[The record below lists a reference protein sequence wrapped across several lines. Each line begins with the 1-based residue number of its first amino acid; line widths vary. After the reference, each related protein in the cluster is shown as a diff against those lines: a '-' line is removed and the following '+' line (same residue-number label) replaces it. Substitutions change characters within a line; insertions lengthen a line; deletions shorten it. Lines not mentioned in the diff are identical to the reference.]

1 MAASMMLALGAT
13 APTFALPDVRTGA
26 DVTLDDIAGVDGA
39 LVMFIC
45 NHCPYVRHVRH
56 GLAELGRD
64 YTGTGLG
71 IVAISSN
78 DISSHPNDGPE
89 EMAREADD
97 AGYPFPYLYDETQ
110 DVAKAY
116 SAVCTPD
123 FFLFDGT
130 RALVYRGRFD
140 DTRPNT
146 LEKVTGRD
154 LRAAIDLVLA
164 GEPVTDDQYPS
175 MGCSI
180 KWKPD
185 NEPAYVLG

>member
-1 MAASMMLALGAT
+1 MATSMMLALGT
-13 APTFALPDVRTGA
+13 NAPAFALPDVRTGA
-26 DVTLDDIAGVDGA
+26 DVTLDDVAGANGV

-56 GLAELGRD
+56 GLAALGRD
-64 YTGTGLG
+64 YADSGLG
-71 IVAISSN
+71 IMAISSN
-78 DISSHPNDGPE
+78 DTGSHPNDGPE
-89 EMAREADD
+89 EMAREAND

-110 DVAKAY
+110 EVAKAY

-123 FFLFDGT
+123 FFLFDGM
-130 RALVYRGRFD
+130 RSLVYRGRFD
-140 DTRPNT
+140 DARPNT
-146 LEKVTGRD
+146 LEPVTGRD
-154 LRAAIDLVLA
+154 LRAAMDAVLS
-164 GEPVTDDQYPS
+164 GEPVAGEQYPS